1 MEAPPYEEFEEMIT
15 FRLTQTN
22 ELLDE
27 FEYEVIKCTPEE
39 FYAFLSGDRISN
51 ERVTLRDIIGNE
63 YMMVHVVVEIS
74 ELKRMGLDIGKKM
87 VPDTDK
93 EKLYEAHLKAAD
105 YEMGYAMLIEDY
117 YWMKHRLE
125 YLENMIENDKNLPES
140 LKPAAAKI
148 YENFKPYLNYWHC
161 SKALNTCSI

>member
-1 MEAPPYEEFEEMIT
+1 MAAPSYDELREMIE

-39 FYAFLSGDRISN
+39 FYAFLSGDKISN

-74 ELKRMGLDIGKKM
+74 ELKRMGLAIGNKT
-87 VPDTDK
+87 VSGTDK
-93 EKLYEAHLKAAD
+93 EKLYEAHLRAAD
-105 YEMGYAMLIEDY
+105 YEMGYALLIEDY

-125 YLENMIENDKNLPES
+125 YLLNLIKTDKNLPEALRPTAS
-140 LKPAAAKI
+140 KI
-148 YENFKPYLNYWHC
+148 YENFEPYTNF
-161 SKALNTCSI
+161 

>member
-1 MEAPPYEEFEEMIT
+1 MAVPPYEELAEMLE
-15 FRLTQTN
+15 FRLNQTH

-27 FEYEVIKCTPEE
+27 FEYEVNKCTPEE
-39 FYAFLSGDRISN
+39 FYAFLSGDKITN

-74 ELKRMGLDIGKKM
+74 ELKEMGVNIDKNT
-87 VPDTDK
+87 VSTTDK

-105 YEMGYAMLIEDY
+105 YEMGYALLIEDY

-125 YLENMIENDKNLPES
+125 YLVGMIENDKNLPES
-140 LKPAAAKI
+140 LRPAADTI
-148 YENFKPYLNYWHC
+148 FESFKPYINY
-161 SKALNTCSI
+161 

>member
-1 MEAPPYEEFEEMIT
+1 MAIPSYEELAEMIE
-15 FRLTQTN
+15 FRLNQTF

-27 FEYEVIKCTPEE
+27 FEYEVIKCAPDE
-39 FYAFLSGDRISN
+39 FYAFLSGDKISN
-51 ERVTLRDIIGNE
+51 ERVTLRDIVGNE
-63 YMMVHVVVEIS
+63 YMMVHVIVEIS
-74 ELKRMGLDIGKKM
+74 ELKRMGLEIGKKT

-125 YLENMIENDKNLPES
+125 YLVNMIENDKNLPES
-140 LKPAAAKI
+140 LKPAANAI
-148 YENFKPYLNYWHC
+148 YENFKPYMNY
-161 SKALNTCSI
+161 